1 MALGR
6 CQGSEARVSVLAK
19 ATQILDLV
27 TNGEQ
32 QSTLTEIAE
41 QMRQPRSSVHRLLTE
56 LMTLGLITRRHN
68 ATYAAGPRLV
78 HWGEVAAHSIDLVEV
93 ARSSMEWLRD
103 RLGESVHL
111 YVRERDYRICVAAV
125 EGHYELRHFTEIG
138 RPLPLRVGAAGKLL
152 LAHADPATRAQEIA
166 RAATDPPSP
175 RAPTARQLESQLEE
189 IGRSGWSTSIGE
201 REEGLAA
208 AAVPILDASGRVVA
222 ALSVSGP
229 SSRLA
234 ADRLLM
240 LRPDIAEAA
249 NRISAELGRPV
260 AREAEAAPPSNE
272 SRTSVG

>member
-1 MALGR
+1 M
-6 CQGSEARVSVLAK
+6 SVLAK

-27 TNGEQ
+27 TSGEQ

-41 QMRQPRSSVHRLLTE
+41 QLRQPRSSVHRLLTE

-93 ARSSMEWLRD
+93 AKPSMEWLRD

-111 YVRERDYRICVAAV
+111 YVRERDYRICVAAM

-208 AAVPILDASGRVVA
+208 AAAPILDASGRVVA

-249 NRISAELGRPV
+249 GRISAELGRP
-260 AREAEAAPPSNE
+260 ATRETEAGPTSDA
-272 SRTSVG
+272 SRTPVG